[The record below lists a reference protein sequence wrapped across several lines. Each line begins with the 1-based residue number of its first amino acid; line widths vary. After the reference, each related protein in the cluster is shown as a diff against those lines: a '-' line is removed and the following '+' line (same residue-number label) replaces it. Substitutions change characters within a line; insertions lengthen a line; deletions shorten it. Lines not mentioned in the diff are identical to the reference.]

1 MPTAAWR
8 QSSEAEAETSK
19 GWTIHGDL
27 HQADTAEGPRCA
39 SLKGNWCT
47 HLKVPLEQILRRLDL
62 QACRGSPGP
71 DASSSAPQMR
81 SLSPQ

>member
-8 QSSEAEAETSK
+8 RSSEAEAETPK
-19 GWTIHGDL
+19 GWTFHGDVL
-27 HQADTAEGPRCA
+27 VHETDTAEGPRCA
-39 SLKGNWCT
+39 SSKRCT